1 MFGIILS
8 VYHHGVSTQK
18 VEGFKTRQ
26 DAEKVGL
33 DWKKTFK
40 ETATFYT
47 IYEMP
52 DKPGV
57 QAPTDGTFV
66 DMRPKDLY
74 SDMYDLHRLVS
85 CLKELINTDPTMP
98 PAVIADVSQADYL
111 ADKIFHAIPDPDE
124 EPQDA

>member
-18 VEGFKTRQ
+18 VEGFKTSQ

-33 DWKKTFK
+33 DWKKTFNN
-40 ETATFYT
+40 TATSYI
-47 IYEMP
+47 IYEIP
-52 DKPGV
+52 DKPVV

-74 SDMYDLHRLVS
+74 RDMYDLHRLVS
-85 CLKELINTDPTMP
+85 CLKELIGTDPTMP

-111 ADKIFHAIPDPDE
+111 ADKILHAIPEPDE
-124 EPQDA
+124 EL

>member
-33 DWKKTFK
+33 DWKKTFDD
-40 ETATFYT
+40 TATFCT
-47 IYEMP
+47 IYEIP

-111 ADKIFHAIPDPDE
+111 ADKILHAIPDPDE